1 MEDSSCSVADVKVVA
16 KCVYTI
22 QMYLL
27 SPSPLPVSVTHVLFD
42 LHMVPATALSGLKF
56 LNSQNSE
63 SPSVDFENEKK
74 DLKFGI

>member
-1 MEDSSCSVADVKVVA
+1 MEDSSCSVADVQVVA

-27 SPSPLPVSVTHVLFD
+27 LPVSVTHVLFD
-42 LHMVPATALSGLKF
+42 LHMVPATALNGLKF
-56 LNSQNSE
+56 LNTQNSE